1 MYIKYC
7 NTKTTGSNIIKMLPA
22 EMRLTQAQWSVGN
35 EGRYH

>member
-7 NTKTTGSNIIKMLPA
+7 NTKTTDSNIIKMLPA
-22 EMRLTQAQWSVGN
+22 EKRLKRAQWNVGN